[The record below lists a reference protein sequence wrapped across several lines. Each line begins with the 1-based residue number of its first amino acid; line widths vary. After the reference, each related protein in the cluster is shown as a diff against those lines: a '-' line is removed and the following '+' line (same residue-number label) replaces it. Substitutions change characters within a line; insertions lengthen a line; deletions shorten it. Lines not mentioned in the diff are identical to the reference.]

1 VRKLKGNYGDLKF
14 RGLFIACLKVF
25 AWFFLDMWKI
35 WSSGLRL
42 SLRASDMSFRRISL
56 GGNMDRFKGKEIEEI
71 RKEIVDRY
79 KEEDEYPKILIVT
92 DMLLTGLMPQS
103 SK

>member
-1 VRKLKGNYGDLKF
+1 
-14 RGLFIACLKVF
+14 
-25 AWFFLDMWKI
+25 
-35 WSSGLRL
+35 
-42 SLRASDMSFRRISL
+42 
-56 GGNMDRFKGKEIEEI
+56 MDRFKGKEIEEI